1 MLSLLTGNIVLITQP
16 LWRWKTQN
24 NNLVVVTDVNG
35 NLESLAASRKKI
47 YEVVKFTYNI
57 PLKVQAKGIVSDSV
71 EFH

>member
-1 MLSLLTGNIVLITQP
+1 M
-16 LWRWKTQN
+16 
-24 NNLVVVTDVNG
+24 VVTDVNG

>member
-47 YEVVKFTYNI
+47 YEVVKFAYNI